1 MAVELSQGYVS
12 LSVSTEGAQRE
23 VQRMFDG
30 WTNLAAAAGK
40 KSGDSLSK
48 GLADGTKVALADAQA
63 AHERYAIN
71 VANSTKKATAAA
83 ETQEAAL
90 RKVAI
95 AEARLAELEAS
106 GKASKSQLLTAEDR
120 LAAARKSAAEAALK
134 QAAADKNVTDA
145 QDALR
150 ASSGK
155 LEAAQK
161 AVEASAT
168 RAGNSAGTMADRIKA
183 GIQRVKDNVPGKGL
197 FKPIADSG
205 ETNGKVAGDALHRG
219 ISNGVERAKTSSMAL
234 ASFMGN
240 IGANIVSK
248 LGDLAVSGV
257 RAGVETAAS
266 MEQANISFTTMLG
279 SADKANTFVAK
290 LADFAA
296 NTPFD
301 FPGLQTSASTLLS
314 AGVNADKIIPIMKT
328 LGDVTS
334 GMGTGA
340 EGVQRATKALQQMN
354 AAGKITG
361 EDLNQLRDA
370 GIPVY
375 DLLAAATGKTKEQVS
390 ALAASGKLGK
400 TELDAMMSALET
412 GKGLEKFTAN
422 GGLMIAQSQS
432 LNGLWSTFTDNLQM
446 GLGKAINPLIPA
458 LKDGLGGAAT
468 FLGDTAMP
476 GLAKGLQG
484 VIDGAKTFV
493 GWIQDSGI
501 EGTVLN
507 IVDVV
512 KLFVG
517 SFTGQGAETNL
528 EGSLLNRVIDLGASA
543 RDTIDKL
550 TGSFTR
556 NLLPGVLAL
565 GGGLRD
571 NLVPFV
577 QHLVDLFVQYLL
589 PVCARF
595 TDFIATWVMPILGRL
610 AAFIGTNVIPTITTI
625 ATVVVDTVIP
635 ALAAIYNVI
644 LDKVMPPLMAFIN
657 FIMENVAPKAVLVF
671 NEIII
676 PLFKLLAAVVTWLVN
691 NVVVPTLRLLGDF
704 LTNVLGPVF
713 KWLWEKAISPAIDN
727 IIAGIHWVRDDGVK
741 TFTDFINKV
750 KETVSNGV
758 ETVGRIWDGIKA
770 AFQGPMKFVQD
781 IINGLI
787 DAFNTVSKIFGGPN
801 VAHISIVAATATG
814 TGPSGQG
821 FATGGVLPGYS
832 PGVDNMHFFSPQFGT
847 LSLSGGEAIMVPE
860 FARMLGAQGVAMLNR
875 AARAGK
881 QTLSGVLGGMHFA
894 NGGLVNFRGGTFT
907 TEFARRLQLA
917 EAMAQTVFSIAQGGF
932 RPATSYSGTS
942 HQGDAV
948 DIGNPI
954 NNAVLIALRSL
965 AIPSWDRTGM
975 GNWVPHI
982 HGVPLPG
989 AGEAA
994 GSAVWQAQDYL
1005 AGGDGL
1011 GGRDTGPRV
1020 GLLDSL
1026 SGIVLNL
1033 ASGAASLINWP
1044 ATFAAQIAK
1053 AANIEAPGL
1062 FGDVLRAVPG
1072 TIATTI
1078 GAGANKLLGLPGL
1091 PGFASGTVSAPAGW
1105 GWVGEAGPELIRFRG
1120 GEQVLSTG
1128 DSGRL
1133 VGGDNAASV
1142 AAQVASKM
1150 DGMQVQITGANMF
1163 ADTIYAMLVLEAS
1176 RKAGH

>member
-12 LSVSTEGAQRE
+12 LSVATEGAQRQ
-23 VQRMFDG
+23 VQQFFDG
-30 WTNLAAAAGK
+30 WQNLANNAGRK
-40 KSGDSLSK
+40 VGTGLGK
-48 GLADGTKVALADAQA
+48 GVADAVKSSLDEAKA
-63 AHERYAIN
+63 AHERYAID
-71 VANSTKKATAAA
+71 AAGSLRKATAAA
-83 ETQEAAL
+83 EAQEAAL

-95 AEARLAELEAS
+95 AEQRLTELEAS

-120 LAAARKSAAEAALK
+120 LAAARKSASEAALK
-134 QAAADKNVTDA
+134 QAAADKNAADA

-150 ASSGK
+150 ASATK

-161 AVEASAT
+161 GVEASALG
-168 RAGNSAGTMADRIKA
+168 AGNSANTMADRIKS
-183 GIQRVKDNVPGKGL
+183 GIQRVKDNIPGSTL

-205 ETNGKVAGDALHRG
+205 EANGKRAGDALHNG

-257 RAGVETAAS
+257 KAGLSTAAS

-296 NTPFD
+296 KTPFE
-301 FPGLQTSASTLLS
+301 FPGLQTSASTLLA
-314 AGVNADKIIPIMKT
+314 AGINADKVIPIMKT
-328 LGDVTS
+328 LGDVTA

-400 TELDAMMSALET
+400 KELDAMMSALET

-493 GWIQDSGI
+493 GWIRDSGI

-517 SFTGQGAETNL
+517 SFTGQGADVSFD
-528 EGSLLNRVIDLGASA
+528 GSLFNQVIDLGASA
-543 RDTIDKL
+543 RTTIDKL
-550 TGSFTR
+550 TDSFTR
-556 NLLPGVLAL
+556 NLLPGVNAI

-577 QHLVDLFVQYLL
+577 QHLVDLFIQYLL
-589 PVCARF
+589 PVVTKMA
-595 TDFIATWVMPILGRL
+595 DFWSTQLLPILGKV
-610 AAFIGTNVIPTITTI
+610 ATFIGTQVIPIIATI
-625 ATVVVDTVIP
+625 ARVIVDTVIP
-635 ALAAIYNVI
+635 ALAAIYTAI
-644 LDKVMPPLMAFIN
+644 LEKVMPPLMAFIN
-657 FIMENVAPKAVLVF
+657 YVMENVAPKVALVF

-676 PLFKLLAAVVTWLVN
+676 PLFKLLAAIVTWVVN
-691 NVVVPTLRLLGDF
+691 NVVVPILGLLGDF

-713 KWLWEKAISPAIDN
+713 KWLWEKAISPAIDS
-727 IIAGIHWVRDDGVK
+727 IIAAIHWVRDDGVK
-741 TFTDFINKV
+741 TFTDFIDKV
-750 KETVSNGV
+750 KETVGKGV
-758 ETVGRIWDGIKA
+758 ETVGKIWDGIKA

-801 VAHISIVAATATG
+801 VAHISIVAAQEG
-814 TGPSGQG
+814 TGRAPSGAG

-860 FARMLGAQGVAMLNR
+860 FARMLGAQGVAMLNQ
-875 AARAGK
+875 AARAGRS
-881 QTLSGVLGGMHFA
+881 TLAGVFGSMHFA
-894 NGGLVNFRGGTFT
+894 DGGIVNLRGHTFT
-907 TEFARRLQLA
+907 AEFARRIQLA
-917 EAMAQTVFSIAQGGF
+917 EALVRSTFNIMQGGF
-932 RPATSYSGTS
+932 MPATSYSGTS
-942 HQGDAV
+942 HQRDAL
-948 DIGNPI
+948 DIGNT
-954 NNAVLIALRSL
+954 AASVVLALRSVG
-965 AIPSWDRTGM
+965 IPAWDRTGK
-975 GNWVPHI
+975 GNWAPHV

-989 AGEAA
+989 AGSAG
-994 GSAVWQAQDYL
+994 GSAIWQAQDYL

-1011 GGRDTGPRV
+1011 GGKDNGPRP
-1020 GLLDSL
+1020 GTLLGNL
-1026 SGIVLNL
+1026 AGVVLNL
-1033 ASGAASLINWP
+1033 AEGAKSLVNWP
-1044 ATFAAQIAK
+1044 ATLAGALAGASGIK
-1053 AANIEAPGL
+1053 APGA
-1062 FGDVLRAVPG
+1062 FGDMLRAVPQKVSNVIG
-1072 TIATTI
+1072 E
-1078 GAGANKLLGLPGL
+1078 GAGHLLHL
-1091 PGFASGTVSAPAGW
+1091 PGFASGTDSAPPGW
-1105 GWVGEAGPELIRFRG
+1105 AWVGENGAELVKFRG
-1120 GEQVLSTG
+1120 GEKVMPAGPSRRFSSESRMPEYITLVDSDGTFIARMRTEARESLNDTWTSGKVLARKEG
-1128 DSGRL
+1128 
-1133 VGGDNAASV
+1133 AS
-1142 AAQVASKM
+1142 A
-1150 DGMQVQITGANMF
+1150 
-1163 ADTIYAMLVLEAS
+1163 
-1176 RKAGH
+1176 

>member
-12 LSVSTEGAQRE
+12 LSVATEGAQRE

-30 WTNLAAAAGK
+30 WMGLAANAGK
-40 KSGDSLSK
+40 KAGDSLGK
-48 GLADGTKVALADAQA
+48 GLGDATKVALADAQA

-71 VANSTKKATAAA
+71 VANSTKKAVAASEA
-83 ETQEAAL
+83 QEAAL

-95 AEARLAELEAS
+95 AEARLTELESS
-106 GKASKSQLLTAEDR
+106 GKASKAQLLAAEDR
-120 LAAARKSAAEAALK
+120 LASARKSASNTALK
-134 QAAADKNVTDA
+134 QAAADKSVTDA

-150 ASSGK
+150 ASSVK
-155 LEAAQK
+155 LESAQK
-161 AVEASAT
+161 AVESSAT
-168 RAGNSAGTMADRIKA
+168 SAGNSANTMADRIKA
-183 GIQRVKDNVPGKGL
+183 GIQRVKDNIPGSTL

-205 ETNGKVAGDALHRG
+205 ETNGKRAGDALHNG

-296 NTPFD
+296 KTPFD
-301 FPGLQTSASTLLS
+301 FPGLQSSASTLLS

-400 TELDAMMSALET
+400 KELDAMMSALET

-468 FLGDTAMP
+468 WLGDVAMP

-493 GWIQDSGI
+493 GWIESSGI
-501 EGTVLN
+501 QGTVMN

-517 SFTGQGAETNL
+517 SFTGQGADVSFD
-528 EGSLLNRVIDLGASA
+528 GSLFNQVIDLGASA
-543 RDTIDKL
+543 GDTVDKL
-550 TGSFTR
+550 TDSFTR
-556 NLLPGVLAL
+556 NLLPGVMALA
-565 GGGLRD
+565 GGVRD

-577 QHLVDLFVQYLL
+577 QHLVDLFIQYMLPVVVKIADFWSTQLL
-589 PVCARF
+589 PV
-595 TDFIATWVMPILGRL
+595 LGRV
-610 AAFIGTNVIPTITTI
+610 ATFIGTQVIPVIATI
-625 ATVVVDTVIP
+625 ARVVIDTVIP
-635 ALAAIYNVI
+635 ALAAIYTVI
-644 LDKVMPPLMAFIN
+644 LEKVMPPLMAFIN
-657 FIMENVAPKAVLVF
+657 YVMENVAPKVILVF

-691 NVVVPTLRLLGDF
+691 NVVVPILGLLGDF

-713 KWLWEKAISPAIDN
+713 KWLWEKAISPAIDS
-727 IIAGIHWVRDDGVK
+727 IIGAIHWVRDDGVK
-741 TFTDFINKV
+741 TFTDFIDKV
-750 KETVSNGV
+750 KETVGNGV
-758 ETVGRIWDGIKA
+758 ETVGKIWDGIKA

-801 VAHISIVAATATG
+801 VAHISIVAAQANPG
-814 TGPSGQG
+814 GVAPG
-821 FATGGVLPGYS
+821 FASGGVLPGYS
-832 PGVDNMHFFSPQFGT
+832 PGVDNMHFYSPQWGS
-847 LSLSGGEAIMVPE
+847 LDLSGGEAIMVPE
-860 FARMLGAQGVAMLNR
+860 FARAVGEQGISMLNR

-965 AIPSWDRTGM
+965 AIPAWDRTGM
-975 GNWVPHI
+975 GNWMPHI

-1078 GAGANKLLGLPGL
+1078 GAGANKLLGLPG
-1091 PGFASGTVSAPAGW
+1091 FASGTVSAPAGW

-1133 VGGDNAASV
+1133 GGGVGGDNAASV